1 MTRPTEPLW
10 KSILG
15 GVLMAFACAEVW
27 IGLMFLDAWMNGGPK

>member
-15 GVLMAFACAEVW
+15 GIFMIIDCGAVFMLLAIA
-27 IGLMFLDAWMNGGPK
+27 DAWMNGGPK